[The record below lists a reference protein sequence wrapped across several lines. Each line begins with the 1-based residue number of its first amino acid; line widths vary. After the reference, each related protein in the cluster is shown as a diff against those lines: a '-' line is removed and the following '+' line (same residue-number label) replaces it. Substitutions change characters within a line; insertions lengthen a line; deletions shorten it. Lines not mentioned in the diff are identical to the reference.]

1 MGSGATSTPTSLIRY
16 GLLAEEGLMK
26 WVTVFA
32 LLLLS
37 LPVAAEEGY
46 VHGDNH
52 CFHFTAPNGWVADN
66 VTGRHQ
72 GIPFVFYPRGSTW
85 AGAPTVIYARVAERT
100 AILQTPKDQVD
111 LTVTQFRAEYQSP
124 NITARHVT
132 TLRTQTGATAEFYRF
147 TGDKAGSTELVAYFT
162 GKHTINF
169 FVMTSRDEADLNR
182 QRGVLEELARSYREA
197 EDCRPCEQAVA
208 CAAAHP
214 APPLPATLEEAIA
227 QGRQHEHGEATREYH
242 RATLMPYFGTKYA
255 PIFKQCFDT
264 AATPDDRPFQFV
276 AALDAQGRV
285 LQVYRSL
292 ETGIFRCMN
301 TRLAREV
308 FPAPPVAPYFL
319 YVNMQFTK

>member
-1 MGSGATSTPTSLIRY
+1 
-16 GLLAEEGLMK
+16 MK
-26 WVTVFA
+26 WVEFCA
-32 LLLLS
+32 LILLS
-37 LPVAAEEGY
+37 LPVVAAEEGY

-52 CFHFTAPNGWVADN
+52 CFYFNTPTGWVADN
-66 VTGRHQ
+66 VTGRNQ
-72 GIPFVFYPRGSTW
+72 GLAFVFYPRGSAW
-85 AGAPTVIYARVAERT
+85 ADAPTVIYARVADRT
-100 AILQTPKDQVD
+100 TTLRTPKDQVD
-111 LTVTQFRAEYQSP
+111 QTLKQLRTEYQSP
-124 NITARHVT
+124 NISASHLA
-132 TLRTQTGATAEFYRF
+132 TLQTRTGAVAEIYRF
-147 TGDKAGSTELVAYFT
+147 TGDKAGNTELVAYFT

-169 FVMTSRDEADLNR
+169 FVMTSRDAADLDR
-182 QRGVLEELARSYREA
+182 RRTALEELAQSYREA

-227 QGRQHEHGEATREYH
+227 QGRQHEHDEATREYH

-285 LQVYRSL
+285 LQIYRSL
-292 ETGIFRCMN
+292 ETGIFRCMS

-319 YVNMQFTK
+319 YVNMRFTK